1 MVLQPGPGLLVVD
14 ASALFSYYYHIGLQ
28 RQAFASLEP
37 AMDTPSSEIQQQIL
51 DHLKTIPIFD
61 RLTIPEIERI
71 YGLCVF
77 HRYGPDDLIYKF
89 GDPSDSLFVLLDG
102 RVVARTKN
110 GVDIAYISPV
120 GVVGEMGVLTDEPR
134 SADVVAFEDVMGFEI
149 SKEGLVD
156 LFKSDGAICR
166 KILLNVIKILSA
178 KLYDT
183 NAEIEQLRTE
193 ASKPATTESEADN
206 IFLY

>member
-1 MVLQPGPGLLVVD
+1 
-14 ASALFSYYYHIGLQ
+14 
-28 RQAFASLEP
+28 
-37 AMDTPSSEIQQQIL
+37 MDTPSSEIQQQIL

>member
-1 MVLQPGPGLLVVD
+1 M
-14 ASALFSYYYHIGLQ
+14 ASSP
-28 RQAFASLEP
+28 E
-37 AMDTPSSEIQQQIL
+37 DIQQQIV
-51 DHLKTIPIFD
+51 DHLKTIPIFE
-61 RLTIPEIERI
+61 RLTTSEIQRI
-71 YGLCVF
+71 YSLCAF
-77 HRYGPDDLIYKF
+77 NRYRPDDLIYKF
-89 GDPSDSLFVLLDG
+89 GDPSGSLFVLLDG
-102 RVVARTKN
+102 QVVARTKT

-134 SADVVAFEDVMGFEI
+134 SADVVAFDDVMGFEI

-156 LFKSDGAICR
+156 LFLEDGSICR

-183 NAEIEQLRTE
+183 NAEIEKLREE
-193 ASKPATTESEADN
+193 ASKPVTTQNEADN

>member
-1 MVLQPGPGLLVVD
+1 
-14 ASALFSYYYHIGLQ
+14 
-28 RQAFASLEP
+28 
-37 AMDTPSSEIQQQIL
+37 MDTPSSEIQQQIL

-61 RLTIPEIERI
+61 RLTTPEIERI
-71 YGLCVF
+71 YGLCAF
-77 HRYGPDDLIYKF
+77 NRFRPDDLIYKF

-102 RVVARTKN
+102 RVVARTKA

-134 SADVVAFEDVMGFEI
+134 SADVVAFENVMGFEI
-149 SKEGLVD
+149 SKEALVD
-156 LFKSDGAICR
+156 LFLADGTICR
-166 KILLNVIKILSA
+166 KILLNVVKILSA

-183 NAEIEQLRTE
+183 NAEIEKLREE
-193 ASKPATTESEADN
+193 ASNPAATQGQEDN